1 MKAKKT
7 SRRIPAVSRTAPVT
21 DHSSAA
27 QLQSFLRACRT
38 LSGPSV
44 LPSIITGVTFLVFL
58 PALNN
63 GFVDSDTRLLVE
75 NVGYRGLGWAQLQ
88 WMFTG
93 FHFGQFQPVAWLSLG
108 INHVFWWTDPFGYH
122 LINLSVHIV
131 NAVIFYYIAAALFVH
146 WQRADA
152 YPGVKW
158 FALPAAVAAL
168 SFALHP
174 LRVESVA
181 WASTRGE
188 LIASMFFL
196 LSLLIYLKAIASAA
210 GGVMSAAWRFASLA
224 TFLLSLLAG
233 PSGFFL
239 PAILSIMHHFAARAE
254 GSPKSDMPGSV
265 VGRSLREQS
274 PYILLS
280 GAYAVVAVIAGHYE
294 DAYPHT
300 AHRGNVLNW
309 ALDQL
314 AAPALYLWNAI
325 LPIGLTPAYE
335 LTASSMALFIAASIV
350 LSALVVVLRQK
361 WPALVPLWLCYL
373 LLLLPVFRDGFPVEQ
388 VFADRFTY
396 LAALPWALLIGA
408 CAERGLDF
416 VAVRGMRT
424 PVLISFAS
432 IIAAG
437 LATLGVLT
445 WRQIPLWRDTETL
458 WRNAVA
464 VNPTSSAYY
473 HLAILS
479 ESQGNYDDAVSS
491 YRRAL
496 ELNPERWDAHERA
509 GALLYKQG
517 KMAESLEHYRVFV
530 QFNPN
535 TVEARENLATAL
547 VNQAQPRE
555 AVEHLRKLIQ
565 LSPDTNRVRVK
576 LGTILA
582 VEGRL
587 DEAAEVLAVAAK
599 QEPKDGRILLQLG
612 RILAAQG
619 KLDNAIVHF
628 REAAR
633 LLENDAEAQE
643 SLGRGLLEVGRK
655 DEGAK
660 HLAEAVRILRS
671 SPTAR

>member
-1 MKAKKT
+1 ML
-7 SRRIPAVSRTAPVT
+7 
-21 DHSSAA
+21 SA
-27 QLQSFLRACRT
+27 
-38 LSGPSV
+38 PSV
-44 LPSIITGVTFLVFL
+44 FPSIIIGVTFLVFL
-58 PALNN
+58 PVLNN

-75 NVGYRGLGWAQLQ
+75 NLGYRGLGWAQLQ

-93 FHFGQFQPVAWLSLG
+93 FHFGQFHPVAWLSLG

-122 LINLSVHIV
+122 LISLSVHIV
-131 NAVIFYYIAAALFVH
+131 NAVIFYHIAVALFVH

-152 YPGVKW
+152 YPGVKR
-158 FALPAAVAAL
+158 FGLAAAVAAL

-181 WASTRGE
+181 WASARGE

-196 LSLLIYLKAIASAA
+196 LSLLIYLKANAGVAS
-210 GGVMSAAWRFASLA
+210 GVLSAAWRFASLA

-239 PAILSIMHHFAARAE
+239 PAVLLIMHHFAARAE
-254 GSPKSDMPGSV
+254 GSPKSAMPGSV
-265 VGRSLREQS
+265 RRSLRDHS

-280 GAYAVVAVIAGHYE
+280 GAYAVVAVIAGRYE
-294 DAYPHT
+294 DPAPPT
-300 AHRGNVLNW
+300 PHRGNVLHW
-309 ALDQL
+309 VLDQL
-314 AAPALYLWNAI
+314 AAPALYLWNAL
-325 LPIGLTPAYE
+325 LPISLTPAYE
-335 LTASSMALFIAASIV
+335 LTASSMAVFIAASMM
-350 LSALVVVLRQK
+350 LGALVVVLRQK
-361 WPALVPLWLCYL
+361 WPALVPLGLCYV

-408 CAERGLDF
+408 CAERGLYV

-424 PVLISFAS
+424 PALVSYAS
-432 IIAAG
+432 IIVAG
-437 LATLGVLT
+437 LTTLGVIT
-445 WRQIPLWRDTETL
+445 WRQIPLWHDAETL
-458 WRNAVA
+458 WRNAAA

-473 HLAILS
+473 HLAMLS
-479 ESQGNYDDAVSS
+479 ESQGNYGGAVSS

-517 KMAESLEHYRVFV
+517 KMAEALEHYRVFV

-535 TVEARENLATAL
+535 AIEARENLATAL
-547 VNQAQPRE
+547 ANQGQPRE

-576 LGTILA
+576 LGTVLA

-587 DEAAEVLAVAAK
+587 DEAAEVLVVAAK
-599 QEPKDGRILLQLG
+599 QEPQDGRILLQLG

-619 KLDNAIVHF
+619 KLDNAIVHL

-633 LLENDAEAQE
+633 LLQNDAEAQE

-655 DEGAK
+655 EEGAK

-671 SPTAR
+671 SPTVR

>member
-21 DHSSAA
+21 GHLSAP
-27 QLQSFLRACRT
+27 QLQTF
-38 LSGPSV
+38 LSGWRMLAEPRV
-44 LPSIITGVTFLVFL
+44 FQSIVIAVTFLVFL
-58 PALNN
+58 PVLNN
-63 GFVDSDTRLLVE
+63 GFVDSDRRLLVE
-75 NVGYRGLGWAQLQ
+75 NLGYRGLGWAQLQ
-88 WMFTG
+88 WMFTA
-93 FHFGQFQPVAWLSLG
+93 FHFGQFHPVAWLSLG

-131 NAVIFYYIAAALFVH
+131 NAVIFYHIAVALFVH
-146 WQRADA
+146 WQRADS
-152 YPGVKW
+152 YPGAKW
-158 FALPAAVAAL
+158 FGLPAAVAAL

-188 LIASMFFL
+188 LIAAMFFL
-196 LSLLIYLKAIASAA
+196 LSLLTYLKAKAGAA
-210 GGVMSAAWRFASLA
+210 AGVMSAAWRFASLG

-239 PAILSIMHHFAARAE
+239 PAVLAIMHHYAGRGE
-254 GSPKSDMPGSV
+254 GSPKSDMAGSA
-265 VGRSLREQS
+265 GRSLRYHL

-280 GAYAVVAVIAGHYE
+280 GAYAVVAVIAGRY
-294 DAYPHT
+294 DDPSPGT
-300 AHRGNVLNW
+300 VHRSNVLYW

-314 AAPALYLWNAI
+314 AAPALYLWNAL

-335 LTASSMALFIAASIV
+335 LTASSMAVFIAASMV
-350 LSALVVVLRQK
+350 LGALAVVLRQK
-361 WPALVPLWLCYL
+361 WPALVPLWLCYV

-408 CAERGLDF
+408 CAARALYV

-424 PVLISFAS
+424 AVLISCAS
-432 IIAAG
+432 ILVAG
-437 LATLGVLT
+437 LTTLGVLT
-445 WRQIPLWRDTETL
+445 WRQIPLWQDAETL
-458 WRNAVA
+458 WRNAAA

-473 HLAILS
+473 NLARLS
-479 ESQGNYDDAVSS
+479 ESQGNYGDAVAS
-491 YRRAL
+491 YRRVV
-496 ELNPERWDAHERA
+496 ELNPEHWDAHERA

-517 KMAESLEHYRVFV
+517 KMAEALEHYRVFV

-535 TVEARENLATAL
+535 SIEARENLATAL

-565 LSPDTNRVRVK
+565 LSPEANRVRVK

-628 REAAR
+628 REAAK
-633 LLENDAEAQE
+633 LLHNDAEAQE